1 MIRDHETF
9 SVSIPAGRVTLAG
22 DLSIPDA
29 PTGIVV
35 FAHGSGSGRH
45 SPRNHQVAHTLV
57 EQGLATLLFD
67 LLTPAEEHAERHT
80 RHMRFDVGLL
90 GNRLANVLEWV
101 KHQPHIEALPTGIFG
116 ASTGAAAALIAS
128 TRATNVAAIVSRGGR
143 PDLAHACLPQV
154 RVPSLLIVGSRDREV
169 LELNRRA
176 MQQMTAPTRLHIVE
190 GAGHLFD
197 EAGTL
202 AEVTLAAAT
211 WFRKHL
217 CAPTLHEQFGS
228 AWEC

>member
-1 MIRDHETF
+1 M
-9 SVSIPAGRVTLAG
+9 SACSQPARERAG
-22 DLSIPDA
+22 VGQA
-29 PTGIVV
+29 P
-35 FAHGSGSGRH
+35 AAR
-45 SPRNHQVAHTLV
+45 R
-57 EQGLATLLFD
+57 
-67 LLTPAEEHAERHT
+67 
-80 RHMRFDVGLL
+80 
-90 GNRLANVLEWV
+90 
-101 KHQPHIEALPTGIFG
+101 
-116 ASTGAAAALIAS
+116 GAADRHLRCEHRCGGGLIAS

-154 RVPSLLIVGSRDREV
+154 RVPTLLVVGSRDREV

-228 AWEC
+228 AWDH